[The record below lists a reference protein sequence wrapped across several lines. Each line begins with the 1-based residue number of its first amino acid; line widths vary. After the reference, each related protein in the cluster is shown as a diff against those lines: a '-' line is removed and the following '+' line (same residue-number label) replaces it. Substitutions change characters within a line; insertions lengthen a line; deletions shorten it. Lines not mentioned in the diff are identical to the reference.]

1 MLFSSRGQKK
11 ESWKNPLIKIR
22 LETKQRITK
31 GESQRER
38 MNLKRAE
45 IGKESKQNNI
55 KYGMA
60 SILQI
65 RQPSI
70 TSEWIILN

>member
-1 MLFSSRGQKK
+1 MQLAREGVQALSLMGWDTAFVILFKGPKM

-38 MNLKRAE
+38 MN
-45 IGKESKQNNI
+45 
-55 KYGMA
+55 
-60 SILQI
+60 
-65 RQPSI
+65 
-70 TSEWIILN
+70 